1 MFGKYQNIFSL
12 VLRSMCPSD
21 ASLCVLCYSRFVCV
35 HIVQCVYDQLLLCR
49 PTGGDIVIE
58 SPHEVRTNVTQ
69 LRVRGKSPTVYEFNL
84 TVTDQHNLTSWDN
97 VFVTVTKG
105 MFCL

>member
-1 MFGKYQNIFSL
+1 M
-12 VLRSMCPSD
+12 
-21 ASLCVLCYSRFVCV
+21 
-35 HIVQCVYDQLLLCR
+35 
-49 PTGGDIVIE
+49 IE

-84 TVTDQHNLTSWDN
+84 TVTDQHNLTSWDS

-105 MFCL
+105 MVCYV